1 MVILFGKRL
10 TTAKA
15 YDSFT
20 QAMFVTDV
28 DLQGRSTLPNEWKN
42 DMKIL
47 ISLIT
52 LVTLLLPSLGLAEV
66 STPDPISDEG
76 TETVLLY
83 VNINTDSAE
92 KMADLLNGIGLT
104 KAQAI
109 IDFRD
114 ANGPFLAIED
124 LLQVPGIGA
133 ATLDK
138 NRLVLRVAE

>member
-1 MVILFGKRL
+1 
-10 TTAKA
+10 
-15 YDSFT
+15 
-20 QAMFVTDV
+20 
-28 DLQGRSTLPNEWKN
+28 
-42 DMKIL
+42 MKIL

-52 LVTLLLPSLGLAEV
+52 LVTLLLPSLALAEI
-66 STPDPISDEG
+66 SAPDPISDEG

-138 NRLVLRVAE
+138 NRLVLRVAD

>member
-1 MVILFGKRL
+1 
-10 TTAKA
+10 
-15 YDSFT
+15 
-20 QAMFVTDV
+20 
-28 DLQGRSTLPNEWKN
+28 
-42 DMKIL
+42 MKIL
-47 ISLIT
+47 MSLIT
-52 LVTLLLPSLGLAEV
+52 LVALLLPSLELAEV
-66 STPDPISDEG
+66 STPDPVSDKG

-92 KMADLLNGIGLT
+92 KMADLLTGIGLT

-124 LLQVPGIGA
+124 LLLVPGIGA

-138 NRLVLRVAE
+138 NRLALRVAN

>member
-1 MVILFGKRL
+1 VVILFGKRL

-15 YDSFT
+15 CDSFT

-52 LVTLLLPSLGLAEV
+52 LVTLLLPSLALAEI
-66 STPDPISDEG
+66 SAPDPISDEG

-138 NRLVLRVAE
+138 NRLVLRVAD

>member
-1 MVILFGKRL
+1 
-10 TTAKA
+10 
-15 YDSFT
+15 
-20 QAMFVTDV
+20 MFVTDV

>member
-1 MVILFGKRL
+1 
-10 TTAKA
+10 
-15 YDSFT
+15 
-20 QAMFVTDV
+20 MFVTDV

-52 LVTLLLPSLGLAEV
+52 LVTLLLPSLALAEI
-66 STPDPISDEG
+66 SAPDPISDEG

-138 NRLVLRVAE
+138 NRLVLRVAD